1 MCGISAFMSHGSSN
15 RSPEETK
22 QVVDELESSLD
33 IIAHRGPDARGTW
46 YSENHQVGL
55 GHVRLSILDLS
66 PTGNQPFHDSHP
78 PAAPTISA
86 VVNGELYNHE
96 YYRDLLSPEF
106 HFVGTSDCEIV
117 IALYKHYG
125 LSFLEHLRGEFAF
138 VLWDESKKRLIAGRD
153 RYGIKSLYYTWHD
166 GKLLVATEMKSFLKF
181 GKGMEWGVRE
191 LREQS
196 WRVGSETYFK
206 GIYRVLPGHYL
217 VARPGEQEYQVPYW
231 DVEYPDKSIP
241 DSRSATELTENVR
254 TRLLEATRIRLKA
267 DVPVAVY
274 LSGGIDSSS
283 VAGMVA
289 HLMKQGHHLGSESS
303 TVPSKM
309 KCFTVQFDEDTGAD
323 ESAVAHRTAAWL
335 GVDIHMVKMDE
346 EALVA
351 RFEDTVWNAE
361 VPLPDLNG
369 MGRYALAE
377 AVHKQG
383 IKVVITGEGSDEHFG
398 GYDAFRADWLSE
410 ADHSWAA
417 QEEQLSASDRDEAL
431 QTAVAASKRG
441 IFGDFTP
448 EIPASSERM
457 MNHGYVLASIARV
470 GSLPFAEW
478 TRHAHGDTAPETALV
493 ECLDGRVRENIRKR
507 WHPFHAA
514 EYMFVKTFMPHYIL
528 RYNGDNVDM
537 RHQVESRCPFLD
549 HHLTEYVNNIPPAL
563 KIQYHHGTKSWREK
577 HILREAV
584 KPFVTDEIYNM
595 SKKAYMGPRK
605 FWVGGPLWQKVTE
618 LVTKENVQEL
628 GFVDWQAAE
637 EAVKRAF
644 EEQDAL
650 SLRRAITVAQ
660 FVVLGKGFGVKKA
673 VPGQ

>member
-15 RSPEETK
+15 RSAEETK
-22 QVVDELESSLD
+22 QVVEELESSLD
-33 IIAHRGPDARGTW
+33 IIAHRGPDVRGTW

-78 PAAPTISA
+78 PVAPTISA

-153 RYGIKSLYYTWHD
+153 RYGIKSLYYTWHE
-166 GKLLVATEMKSFLKF
+166 GKLLVATEMKSFLRF

-191 LREQS
+191 LKEQS

-206 GIYRVLPGHYL
+206 
-217 VARPGEQEYQVPYW
+217 
-231 DVEYPDKSIP
+231 
-241 DSRSATELTENVR
+241 ELTENVR

-283 VAGMVA
+283 VAGIVA

-309 KCFTVQFDEDTGAD
+309 KCFTVQFDEGTGAD

-351 RFEDTVWNAE
+351 RFEDTVWNVE

-417 QEEQLSASDRDEAL
+417 QEEQLSASDRHEAL
-431 QTAVAASKRG
+431 QTAVAASKHG

-457 MNHGYVLASIARV
+457 MNHGYVVPSIARV
-470 GSLPFAEW
+470 GSLPFVEW
-478 TRHAHGDTAPETALV
+478 TRHAHGNTAPETALV
-493 ECLDGRVRENIRKR
+493 EGLDGRVRENIRKR
-507 WHPFHAA
+507 WHPFHTA

-637 EAVKRAF
+637 EALKRAF

-660 FVVLGKGFGVKKA
+660 FVVLGKRFGVKKA